1 MFYELT
7 ESLDNHKWVHN
18 LTLLCIYL
26 HPHVSEFPSPF
37 FSVNLTGIRRWDL
50 SRAKVRGRVL
60 DLSHVCNSRSYPAPD
75 MQRFIVIFATF
86 SLHRGTCC

>member
-37 FSVNLTGIRRWDL
+37 FSGIRCWDL

-60 DLSHVCNSRSYPAPD
+60 DLSHVCNSLSYPAPD

>member
-7 ESLDNHKWVHN
+7 ESLDSHKWVHN

-37 FSVNLTGIRRWDL
+37 FSVNLTSIRCWDL
-50 SRAKVRGRVL
+50 SRTKVRGRVL
-60 DLSHVCNSRSYPAPD
+60 DLSHVCIAPD